1 MLGGGRPAPH
11 GLMHCP
17 RPPTEKFRTA
27 TAVKLRAATAVPPN
41 ADTTG
46 EDSGV
51 RPDNLLSRGGGH
63 RKGEA
68 DGEQVRCKSEVP
80 ERAQCE
86 SWRSGMVSKSELVTL
101 FKGEAKLEAWEE
113 KKQLLDERFTDVMND
128 LMMKLKARA
137 VHVATEPEPKRRR
150 TDQGRGQE

>member
-1 MLGGGRPAPH
+1 M
-11 GLMHCP
+11 
-17 RPPTEKFRTA
+17 
-27 TAVKLRAATAVPPN
+27 PPN

-46 EDSGV
+46 DDSDV

-86 SWRSGMVSKSELVTL
+86 SWRSGMVSKSELAML
-101 FKGEAKLEAWEE
+101 LKGEAKLEAWEE
-113 KKQLLDERFTDVMND
+113 KKQLLDERFTDAMTIFMNV
-128 LMMKLKARA
+128 LEAHA
-137 VHVATEPEPKRRR
+137 VHVASEPKKRR
-150 TDQGRGQE
+150 TDLGRGQ